1 VTKVTGSFLWEIT
14 VKRTASILLAA
25 AFAAAPAWATTVS
38 LAGDGQWVG
47 FNVNDLDAV
56 SQGVE
61 WIDNANTLSPGFGSP
76 LSFSF
81 TVAAGFTGYL
91 SVVDAGF
98 SGDTFSILNHGS
110 LLGQTSAVPVT
121 TFESAVDAGLG
132 YAAAFA
138 DRTHFSSTTFALGA
152 GTYLITGS
160 LAQSLL
166 FDGVPLNATAGALN
180 LTMAPVPE
188 PATLAAMLLGLGL
201 VAGAVRRRG

>member
-1 VTKVTGSFLWEIT
+1 MKRSAWILWA
-14 VKRTASILLAA
+14 VLAA
-25 AFAAAPAWATTVS
+25 TVAPAGATTVS
-38 LAGDGQWVG
+38 LAADGQWVG

-61 WIDNANTLSPGFGSP
+61 WVDNANSLSPGFGSP
-76 LSFSF
+76 LSFAF

-98 SGDTFSILNHGS
+98 SGDTFSIRNQGS
-110 LLGQTSAVPVT
+110 LLGLTSTVPVASFDT
-121 TFESAVDAGLG
+121 AVDRGLD

-138 DRTHFSSTTFALGA
+138 DRANFSSSTFALGA
-152 GTYLITGS
+152 GSYLITGS

-166 FDGVPLNATAGALN
+166 FDGLPLNATAGALN